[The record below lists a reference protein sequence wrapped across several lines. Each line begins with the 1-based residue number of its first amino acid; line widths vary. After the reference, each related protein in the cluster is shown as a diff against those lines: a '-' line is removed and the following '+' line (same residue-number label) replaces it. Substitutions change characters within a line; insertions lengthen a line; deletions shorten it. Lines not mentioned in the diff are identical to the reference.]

1 MRTIDRQFSV
11 TDKWVLVTKSN
22 NINQTIN
29 WVSTKV
35 TNSVIFEWTKTKRIC
50 KIPNDQEL
58 VQIFSLNWIYRTID
72 MVFHLKKIN
81 KWKNNNPEGAIK
93 PSFIN
98 KLDLSFDQII
108 RKKLKTK
115 NSAIYLMSVLK
126 VSNLLWFKS
135 LKENVCDIFESKWIN
150 NYKSL
155 KEIYDNKWDK
165 YEFCEWLNFIDLFK
179 WLFETYNIKS
189 VNWKRFDKM
198 ISLLWYNIPEVDKSS
213 NDARKEK
220 LKEKT
225 DKDLYANL
233 ELKFSNTVESEIVL
247 DDAKKSV
254 VWFINYFNDIIDR
267 RTLWHTIKSNK
278 LDTKYFFV
286 AISWSIVE
294 LYIKSE
300 YINSE
305 HFKRILD
312 KVWTRN
318 LEELILEYNMLQNS
332 KINLELK
339 K

>member
-1 MRTIDRQFSV
+1 
-11 TDKWVLVTKSN
+11 
-22 NINQTIN
+22 
-29 WVSTKV
+29 
-35 TNSVIFEWTKTKRIC
+35 
-50 KIPNDQEL
+50 
-58 VQIFSLNWIYRTID
+58 
-72 MVFHLKKIN
+72 
-81 KWKNNNPEGAIK
+81 
-93 PSFIN
+93 
-98 KLDLSFDQII
+98 
-108 RKKLKTK
+108 
-115 NSAIYLMSVLK
+115 
-126 VSNLLWFKS
+126 
-135 LKENVCDIFESKWIN
+135 
-150 NYKSL
+150 
-155 KEIYDNKWDK
+155 
-165 YEFCEWLNFIDLFK
+165 
-179 WLFETYNIKS
+179 
-189 VNWKRFDKM
+189 
-198 ISLLWYNIPEVDKSS
+198 
-213 NDARKEK
+213 
-220 LKEKT
+220 
-225 DKDLYANL
+225 
-233 ELKFSNTVESEIVL
+233 VL